1 MSDVKRPNKRAQK
14 AGETR
19 RRILAAALELFVQDG
34 YGATNLQDVADKA
47 GVAVQTI
54 YFVFGNKRALLKEL
68 VDVTIAGDDEPVAT
82 MDRPWYTTALAAGTA
97 PDMLRAYVA
106 GTTSVLERVAPIGK
120 VLDGACASDPEV
132 AALWPHDV
140 DPRYVVQQGAAKAL
154 AGKPGARAE
163 MSVEEAADLLYGLLS
178 PELYLLFVRERGWT
192 RERWERWA
200 GDTLCAQLC
209 SMRGDS

>member
-1 MSDVKRPNKRAQK
+1 MSDVKRTNKRAQK
-14 AGETR
+14 AQETR
-19 RRILAAALELFVQDG
+19 RRILAAALELFVRDG

-82 MDRPWYTTALAAGTA
+82 MDRPWYTEALAAGTA
-97 PDMLRAYVA
+97 PDMVRAYVT

-120 VLDGACASDPEV
+120 VLEGAVASDPEV

-140 DPRYVVQQGAAKAL
+140 NPRYVVQREAAEAL
-154 AGKPGARAE
+154 VAKPGARARL
-163 MSVEEAADLLYGLLS
+163 SAEEAADLLYGLLS
-178 PELYLLFVRERGWT
+178 PELYLLFVQERGWP
-192 RERWERWA
+192 RERWEQWA
-200 GDTLCAQLC
+200 GETLHAQLC
-209 SMRGDS
+209 SG

>member
-1 MSDVKRPNKRAQK
+1 MSDVKPPSKRTQK
-14 AGETR
+14 ARETR
-19 RRILAAALELFVQDG
+19 GRILQAALELFVLDG
-34 YGATNLQDVADKA
+34 YGATNLQDVAAKA

-82 MDRPWYTTALAAGTA
+82 MDRPWYVNALSAGTA
-97 PDMLRAYVA
+97 QDMLRAYVA
-106 GTTSVLERVAPIGK
+106 GTASVLERVAPIGK

-140 DPRYVVQQGAAKAL
+140 DPRYVVQEGAAKAL

-163 MSVEEAADLLYGLLS
+163 VSAEEAADVLYGLLS
-178 PELYLLFVRERGWT
+178 PELYLLFVHERGWP
-192 RERWERWA
+192 RDRWERWVLRTLIA
-200 GDTLCAQLC
+200 RLCAE
-209 SMRGDS
+209 